1 MQDRVFKTNA
11 DPVPVF
17 LRKEFREVGEK
28 TIVVAYFL
36 KNYRVLHMDSL
47 INCYD
52 RIITDENLW
61 QAWKL
66 FRRGKRKRA
75 DVREFEYRLEDNL
88 LSLRQELAN
97 GTYRHGEYRQFTVH
111 DPKRRIISAPQI
123 RDQIVHQ
130 AIWNILFP
138 YFDAR
143 FSPAVHSCRPERG
156 THSAVLKIGKFARLL
171 AGRGKVWVLHIDVI
185 KFFDSVD
192 QASLRECLHRSIN
205 CSKTMKLLDDIIGS
219 YHSGLSIGRGIP
231 LGNLVSQ
238 LFCNVVLMPV
248 DRWIDGGSF
257 GSAYARYA
265 DDLFVLG
272 NDRSPLNEFA
282 RQALGKFAAIGLR
295 CRYRIRRFTGFEALG
310 KRFFYD
316 GMAIKRSTAVRAV
329 KKLGHRVVR
338 YNQGILGISGLNS
351 TRSSFLGL
359 VQPAN
364 DPRWTKRINQVILE
378 KL

>member
-1 MQDRVFKTNA
+1 
-11 DPVPVF
+11 
-17 LRKEFREVGEK
+17 
-28 TIVVAYFL
+28 
-36 KNYRVLHMDSL
+36 MDSL

-52 RIITDENLW
+52 RIIADENLW
-61 QAWKL
+61 LAWKL
-66 FRRGKRKRA
+66 FRRGKRKRS
-75 DVREFEYRLEDNL
+75 DVRLFERRLEDNL

-97 GTYRHGEYRQFTVH
+97 GTYRHCEYRQFTVH

-138 YFDAR
+138 HFDHR

-156 THSAVLKIGKFARLL
+156 THSAVLKIGKFARQL
-171 AGRGKVWVLHIDVI
+171 AGSGKVWVLHIDVI
-185 KFFDSVD
+185 KFFDSVN
-192 QASLRECLHRSIN
+192 QAALREHLRRGIN
-205 CSKTMKLLDDIIGS
+205 CRRTLNLLDGIIGS
-219 YHSGLSIGRGIP
+219 YHSGSSVGRGIP
-231 LGNLVSQ
+231 LGNLTSQ
-238 LFCNVVLMPV
+238 LFCNVVLMPI
-248 DRWIDGGSF
+248 DRWVDGEPF
-257 GSAYARYA
+257 GRTYARYA

-272 NDRSPLNEFA
+272 NDRSSLDEFA
-282 RQALGKFAAIGLR
+282 HHALGKFAAIGLC
-295 CRYRIRRFTGFEALG
+295 CRFRVVRFTGFEALG

-316 GMAIKRSTAVRAV
+316 GLAIKRSTAVRAV
-329 KKLGHRVVR
+329 KKLKIRVDR
-338 YNQGILGISGLNS
+338 YNQGILAISGLNS